1 MASNLAEVYRESAE
15 KFGNKPAFFSKD
27 EKKQYVPTNFKEIYE
42 TGICLG
48 EALVDLGVVAKD
60 KVGIIADHRLEWVI
74 SDAGILMTGAA
85 NVPRGTDVTESELEY
100 ILNHSEAKILFIEN
114 DKVLEKF
121 NKVKAKTSVKTIVMM
136 DAKAKGESGIIKLAD
151 LIEKGKK
158 LRESGSKKIE
168 ARIADIKPDDLFT
181 LIYTSGTTGQPK
193 GVMLMH
199 SNAMHQLIDVA
210 PLMECGSSDRFLSIL
225 PVWHIFERAFMY
237 VAIYFGASTYFTNVR
252 DMRDDFGKAKPTFMG
267 SAPRLWESIYLG
279 IYNRLNDPKQTPAV
293 RKKIFDTAYF
303 FSKNY
308 HAAVRFLHGHEIDLV
323 GRNPIQSLFLGI
335 KSIIVIILTF
345 IPYLLLDAVVL
356 SKIRLATGGELRATC
371 SGGGALQSHVDAF
384 FNDIGIKVLEGYGM
398 TETSPVI
405 SVRTFKHLVMGSV
418 GKVAP
423 RSEVQI
429 RDFVGKVLVHIKL
442 DGTIEGTRGAK
453 GIVYVRG
460 PQVMKGYF
468 KNPEATNKA
477 IKDGWMDT
485 GDLGMINFKDTLT
498 LTGRAKDTVVLLG
511 GENVEPVPIEN
522 KLSESPFVSQVM
534 VIGQDQKNL
543 GAIIVPDFAKLK
555 LWGKENMVAETDEN
569 ALVTNP
575 KVLDLFKKEIK
586 TLNSSA
592 HGFKT
597 FEQVSPFFLI
607 TKPFEVGDEMTNL
620 MKLKRHVIN
629 EKYKDQI
636 KKAYS

>member
-1 MASNLAEVYRESAE
+1 L
-15 KFGNKPAFFSKD
+15 
-27 EKKQYVPTNFKEIYE
+27 
-42 TGICLG
+42 
-48 EALVDLGVVAKD
+48 
-60 KVGIIADHRLEWVI
+60 
-74 SDAGILMTGAA
+74 
-85 NVPRGTDVTESELEY
+85 
-100 ILNHSEAKILFIEN
+100 
-114 DKVLEKF
+114 
-121 NKVKAKTSVKTIVMM
+121 
-136 DAKAKGESGIIKLAD
+136 
-151 LIEKGKK
+151 
-158 LRESGSKKIE
+158 LRWWS
-168 ARIADIKPDDLFT
+168 
-181 LIYTSGTTGQPK
+181 
-193 GVMLMH
+193 
-199 SNAMHQLIDVA
+199 
-210 PLMECGSSDRFLSIL
+210 
-225 PVWHIFERAFMY
+225 
-237 VAIYFGASTYFTNVR
+237 
-252 DMRDDFGKAKPTFMG
+252 
-267 SAPRLWESIYLG
+267 
-279 IYNRLNDPKQTPAV
+279 
-293 RKKIFDTAYF
+293 
-303 FSKNY
+303 
-308 HAAVRFLHGHEIDLV
+308 
-323 GRNPIQSLFLGI
+323 
-335 KSIIVIILTF
+335 
-345 IPYLLLDAVVL
+345 
-356 SKIRLATGGELRATC
+356 
-371 SGGGALQSHVDAF
+371 LQSHVDAF

-555 LWGKENMVAETDEN
+555 LWGKENMVTETDEN

-620 MKLKRHVIN
+620 MKLKRHVIT

-636 KKAYS
+636 KKVYS